1 MTVEGCDLPINTFLY
16 TIILEIIMKRLQQC
30 MFSGVGVQNP
40 SASLSADGLGYSL
53 QISDFCGAK
62 PFLLLFLVDLG
73 VGVSADSSIVCNGRD
88 SGVTVCPPW
97 RSSAFTRDPCGV
109 S

>member
-40 SASLSADGLGYSL
+40 SASLSADGLGYFS
-53 QISDFCGAK
+53 SNFR
-62 PFLLLFLVDLG
+62 LLWSKTF
-73 VGVSADSSIVCNGRD
+73 
-88 SGVTVCPPW
+88 PPPI
-97 RSSAFTRDPCGV
+97 PC
-109 S
+109 